1 MEVKKK
7 FEKPQMEV
15 LKLKPAGIM
24 SGSDCPQFG
33 QCNCDDYCGS
43 DCPLYGQCSC
53 DNDCPWDG
61 DW

>member
-24 SGSDCPQFG
+24 SGSCVCDGNCG
-33 QCNCDDYCGS
+33 CNDQCEEN
-43 DCPLYGQCSC
+43 
-53 DNDCPWDG
+53 
-61 DW
+61 